1 MAAQVAHFSGIYRPW
16 PTLRLAASRVRMSK
30 AEPMKTSN
38 CDGLPTRWAKADAGN
53 NGKYIA
59 AVTAKNAKIISING
73 IPSSLYQAL
82 GDNVSLVFRAPN
94 NKNTSPKTNDKWMVR
109 NRLLDL
115 PLLSTSSRFQIFVQY
130 AKIYIIRTCSTIFVH
145 VSSRPFITKSLRL
158 RTYPYRH

>member
-1 MAAQVAHFSGIYRPW
+1 MPSHDDPPCFSAPGIIGPKYANPIKIKPIIGSVG

-82 GDNVSLVFRAPN
+82 GDNVSLVFCAPN
-94 NKNTSPKTNDKWMVR
+94 NKNTSPKTNDKWMPR
-109 NRLLDL
+109 
-115 PLLSTSSRFQIFVQY
+115 
-130 AKIYIIRTCSTIFVH
+130 
-145 VSSRPFITKSLRL
+145 
-158 RTYPYRH
+158 